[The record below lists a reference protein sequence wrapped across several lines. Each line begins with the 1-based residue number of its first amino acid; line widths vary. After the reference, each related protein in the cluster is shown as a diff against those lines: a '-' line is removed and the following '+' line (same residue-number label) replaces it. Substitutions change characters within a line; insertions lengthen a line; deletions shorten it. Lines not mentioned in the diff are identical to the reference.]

1 MSKINTIDIDL
12 DGVMTDY
19 DSNMIRLTGFTVS
32 ELMDMDIKDRVNIKN
47 QAKDKGLFSTM
58 KLLPGAADAFYK
70 LISQYESKGYTLR
83 ILTAT
88 GEYESERSA
97 KEKIAWVRA
106 NLCTECEVICV
117 THARDKLQY
126 AGPNSILI
134 DDYETT
140 CDMFNEGTGN
150 AIHHEEWP
158 TTLNHLE
165 RAISINGEFNV

>member
-32 ELMDMDIKDRVNIKN
+32 ELMGMDIKDRVSIKN

-58 KLLPGAADAFYK
+58 KLLPGAADAFYT

-97 KEKIAWVRA
+97 KEKIAWVRG

-117 THARDKLQY
+117 THARDKLEY

-140 CDMFNEGTGN
+140 CAMFDEGEGS
-150 AIHHEEWP
+150 AIQHEEWP

-165 RAISINGEFNV
+165 HAIGFNGEFNV